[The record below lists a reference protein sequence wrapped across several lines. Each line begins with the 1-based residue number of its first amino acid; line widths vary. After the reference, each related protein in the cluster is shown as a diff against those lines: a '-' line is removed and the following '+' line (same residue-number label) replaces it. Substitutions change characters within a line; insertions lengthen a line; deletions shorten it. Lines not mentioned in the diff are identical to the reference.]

1 MRAVNLLPGEAKG
14 GVSRSAPQP
23 AVLAAAITGFAAVIV
38 IGGGNLVQTARV
50 SSAQKTLNAAKI
62 QLAATP
68 LPPKTPSVTPPPP
81 AVAQQ
86 MQPRLAAVSNVISSR
101 IAWDRILREFS
112 LILPPGIQVQSLAL
126 SAPSAIT
133 ASAQGFDLIG
143 LTFTY
148 DDVARLLSRMALIP
162 DLTNVTLKTSGINQG
177 VVSFEIAADVKGAP
191 APVSPLATPGAPA
204 TTTTTTTATS

>member
-14 GVSRSAPQP
+14 GVSRGAPQP
-23 AVLAAAITGFAAVIV
+23 AVLAAAITGFAAMIV

-68 LPPKTPSVTPPPP
+68 LPPKTQSVTPPPP

-112 LILPPGIQVQSLAL
+112 LVLPPHIQVQSLGL
-126 SAPSAIT
+126 TAPSAVT

-162 DLTNVTLKTSGINQG
+162 DLTNVTLKSSGINQG
-177 VVSFEIAADVKGAP
+177 VVSFEITADVKGA
-191 APVSPLATPGAPA
+191 AVPVSPVTPVTPP
-204 TTTTTTTATS
+204 TTTTTATS